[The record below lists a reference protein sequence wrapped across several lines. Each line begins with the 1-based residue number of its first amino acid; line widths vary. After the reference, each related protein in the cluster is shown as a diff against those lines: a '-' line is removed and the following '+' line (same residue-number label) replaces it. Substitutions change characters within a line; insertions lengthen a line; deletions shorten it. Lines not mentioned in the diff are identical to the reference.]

1 VQLLIGIPVKPFGV
15 AKARLSEQLTP
26 AQRSLL
32 GKNIAH
38 HTALEATKTGAHVAV
53 VTASDAVASWA
64 RHMSVDVVTESGE
77 NGLNG
82 AAADVVGAAGDLP
95 WMILHADLPLLTSN
109 DLLAAIDRWEEGRT
123 VISPSHD
130 GGTSLI
136 MATGPFPFAFG
147 PGSFHRHV
155 KAAGAGAAVIIR
167 TGLALDLD
175 TPRDLEAANAL
186 GMSATWHGVPA

>member
-1 VQLLIGIPVKPFGV
+1 VNLFIGIPVKAFGV
-15 AKARLSEQLTP
+15 AKARLSEQLSP

-32 GKNIAH
+32 GRSIALN
-38 HTALEATKTGAHVAV
+38 TALEATRTGAFVAV
-53 VTASDAVASWA
+53 VTGSDAVAAWA
-64 RHMSVDVVTESGE
+64 RDIPVDVVPESGE

-82 AAADVVGAAGDLP
+82 AAADVVGAAGDRP
-95 WMILHADLPLLTSN
+95 WMILHADLPLVTSN
-109 DLLAAIDRWEEGRT
+109 DLLAAIDLWQHGTT

-136 MATGPFPFAFG
+136 MGTGPFRFAFG

-155 KAAGAGAAVIIR
+155 KAAGTGAAVIVR

-175 TPRDLEAANAL
+175 TPRDLEAAHAL
-186 GMSATWHGVPA
+186 GMSETWHRVPA